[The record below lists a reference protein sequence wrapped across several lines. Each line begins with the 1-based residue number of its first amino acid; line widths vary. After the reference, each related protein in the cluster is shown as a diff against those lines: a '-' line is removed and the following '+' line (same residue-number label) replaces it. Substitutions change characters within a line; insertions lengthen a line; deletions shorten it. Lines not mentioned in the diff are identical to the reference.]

1 MEKSCQVQMRQK
13 QAKYEACKC
22 LLSQSSCSREFIFPC
37 KEISKKHKRT
47 EMCKPLSG
55 DKCHQGKSKEK
66 AESAEGG
73 GLFSVGWPRSIFL
86 KMWLLNRD
94 LSEVKN
100 RATCSPVRSIAARAN
115 NGSAKVRDGSCL
127 GCSRSSRVGGGHS
140 ERGQWRG
147 GLWAEDVIS
156 LLLGEETSGGTGLNR
171 KTSRCFLP
179 WSRGETIGAWGKAAV
194 VEEWRHVGGTCWNFY
209 IFWR

>member
-1 MEKSCQVQMRQK
+1 MEKSCQVQMRQE

-22 LLSQSSCSREFIFPC
+22 LLAQSSCSREFIFPC

-55 DKCHQGKSKEK
+55 DKCHQGKSKEM

-100 RATCSPVRSIAARAN
+100 RATCSPVRSIAARGN
-115 NGSAKVRDGSCL
+115 NGSTKVRDGSCL

-140 ERGQWRG
+140 DRGQWRG
-147 GLWAEDVIS
+147 G
-156 LLLGEETSGGTGLNR
+156 
-171 KTSRCFLP
+171 F
-179 WSRGETIGAWGKAAV
+179 
-194 VEEWRHVGGTCWNFY
+194 
-209 IFWR
+209 